1 MTTEQ
6 KLIKTKVGVFELAK
20 QLGNVS
26 KACQCQCNETKTD
39 RTEDCVIGVGSRG
52 KAGTLAGGQRFQRR
66 FATLLASTEHR
77 PSSGSWLSCIPQ
89 MRRCPSRREGVL
101 VGGSRLR

>member
-26 KACQCQCNETKTD
+26 KACQCQCSETKTD
-39 RTEDCVIGVGSRG
+39 RTEDCVIGVESRG
-52 KAGTLAGGQRFQRR
+52 KAGTLRGRLKVSAEIRDLAREHGAQAIERLVALMHSANEALPFAPGRR
-66 FATLLASTEHR
+66 
-77 PSSGSWLSCIPQ
+77 SG
-89 MRRCPSRREGVL
+89 RRISL
-101 VGGSRLR
+101 T